1 MVSFA
6 SSSADH
12 VKYGFEGQNWKQ
24 GMVEDIRRE
33 MMRTS
38 TTIVKGC
45 TNGKR
50 CKIQNKYNL
59 MSFRGQTSRMTVKSL
74 TWVTRWKWLRKI

>member
-38 TTIVKGC
+38 TTIV
-45 TNGKR
+45 T
-50 CKIQNKYNL
+50 
-59 MSFRGQTSRMTVKSL
+59 RMY
-74 TWVTRWKWLRKI
+74 KWEEV

>member
-12 VKYGFEGQNWKQ
+12 VKYDFEGQNWKQ

-38 TTIVKGC
+38 TTIV
-45 TNGKR
+45 T
-50 CKIQNKYNL
+50 
-59 MSFRGQTSRMTVKSL
+59 RMY
-74 TWVTRWKWLRKI
+74 KWGEV